1 MPSLQEMADH
11 VTRMT
16 SLTEQQAIL
25 AIKKL
30 KIVQKG
36 GMKELSELVSRFVAL
51 DREEAS
57 ARLSGRNKVPFQK
70 GDLTLK

>member
-16 SLTEQQAIL
+16 SLTEQQAIV

-30 KIVQKG
+30 KIVQRG
-36 GMKELSELVSRFVAL
+36 DMKELSEFVARFVTL
-51 DREEAS
+51 DSEEAS
-57 ARLSGRNKVPFQK
+57 ARLSG
-70 GDLTLK
+70 